1 MTWKQIE
8 AAREIRLWMGQVVIP
23 AVVAVGTVMAIPE
36 AREAVTSKANS
47 IKESVR
53 KMFKKEEA

>member
-8 AAREIRLWMGQVVIP
+8 AAREIRLWM
-23 AVVAVGTVMAIPE
+23 VMAIPE